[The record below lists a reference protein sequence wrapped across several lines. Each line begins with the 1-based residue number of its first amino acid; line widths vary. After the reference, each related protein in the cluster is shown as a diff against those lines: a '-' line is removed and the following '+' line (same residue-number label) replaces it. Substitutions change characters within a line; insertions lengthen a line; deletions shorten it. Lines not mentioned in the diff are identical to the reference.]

1 MKPAD
6 SLSRK
11 WAKAKEG
18 VHDTKLAFDQLTKR
32 LEASSIEEWT
42 AQEHVAMEQRGER
55 LKIYDVVSNNG
66 TGINFYIVVYRT
78 HAMQYARC
86 RKYV

>member
-11 WAKAKEG
+11 WAKAKKG
-18 VHDTKLAFDQLTKR
+18 VHDTKLAFDQLTQR

-55 LKIYDVVSNNG
+55 LKIYDIVLNNG

-78 HAMQYARC
+78 HAMQYTRC
-86 RKYV
+86 WKYV

>member
-6 SLSRK
+6 LLPRK

-18 VHDTKLAFDQLTKR
+18 IHDMKLAFDQLTQR

-42 AQEHVAMEQRGER
+42 AQECIAMEQHGEQ

-66 TGINFYIVVYRT
+66 TGINFYIFV
-78 HAMQYARC
+78 
-86 RKYV
+86 

>member
-1 MKPAD
+1 M
-6 SLSRK
+6 
-11 WAKAKEG
+11 
-18 VHDTKLAFDQLTKR
+18 KLAFDQLTQR

-42 AQEHVAMEQRGER
+42 AQEHVAMEQHGER

-66 TGINFYIVVYRT
+66 TGINFYIFVYCT
-78 HAMQYARC
+78 HAMQYAHC

>member
-18 VHDTKLAFDQLTKR
+18 VHDTKLVFDQLTQR
-32 LEASSIEEWT
+32 LEASLIEEWT
-42 AQEHVAMEQRGER
+42 AQERVTMEQRGER
-55 LKIYDVVSNNG
+55 LKIYDVVLNNG
-66 TGINFYIVVYRT
+66 TGDVPR
-78 HAMQYARC
+78 M
-86 RKYV
+86 